1 MKIKHNSLV
10 EYVILGVLGSLVVLT
25 LAVPPL
31 LRDRRCAPVLS
42 LSVLL
47 RDTDNSWTAARQ
59 GMELAADE
67 LGAELRFLTL
77 TTSNSG
83 EEQEELFLRELEGGA
98 DALIVVPSDLEGLYA
113 ALLQSPKL
121 CPVVTLECA
130 MAGGAGGVS
139 PDNPEVGRQ
148 LAQALLEDW
157 EGGEV
162 LLLDNSAACPETAQR
177 LAGAQETLSQAGV
190 PFRPVS
196 ALPQDGLSIQWVI
209 TFESGA
215 TRQAAEYK
223 ESEELAFA
231 LYGVGTSTAIT
242 VSLERG
248 TIAAAAA
255 WSDYAAG
262 YLAVRQAVEA
272 AQGNSRSLESLAFS
286 IVRGEDIY
294 APENQKLLFP
304 VTS

>member
-1 MKIKHNSLV
+1 M
-10 EYVILGVLGSLVVLT
+10 
-25 LAVPPL
+25 
-31 LRDRRCAPVLS
+31 
-42 LSVLL
+42 
-47 RDTDNSWTAARQ
+47 
-59 GMELAADE
+59 
-67 LGAELRFLTL
+67 
-77 TTSNSG
+77 
-83 EEQEELFLRELEGGA
+83 LFR
-98 DALIVVPSDLEGLYA
+98 S
-113 ALLQSPKL
+113 
-121 CPVVTLECA
+121 
-130 MAGGAGGVS
+130 
-139 PDNPEVGRQ
+139 
-148 LAQALLEDW
+148 
-157 EGGEV
+157 
-162 LLLDNSAACPETAQR
+162 
-177 LAGAQETLSQAGV
+177 
-190 PFRPVS
+190 
-196 ALPQDGLSIQWVI
+196 
-209 TFESGA
+209 

>member
-1 MKIKHNSLV
+1 
-10 EYVILGVLGSLVVLT
+10 
-25 LAVPPL
+25 
-31 LRDRRCAPVLS
+31 
-42 LSVLL
+42 
-47 RDTDNSWTAARQ
+47 
-59 GMELAADE
+59 
-67 LGAELRFLTL
+67 
-77 TTSNSG
+77 
-83 EEQEELFLRELEGGA
+83 
-98 DALIVVPSDLEGLYA
+98 
-113 ALLQSPKL
+113 
-121 CPVVTLECA
+121 

-209 TFESGA
+209 TFEAGA

>member
-113 ALLQSPKL
+113 ALLHRENMKKCVLCGGWYIPKSNRAKY
-121 CPVVTLECA
+121 CPDCA
-130 MAGGAGGVS
+130 EQERRRKTRDRVRRHRAGM
-139 PDNPEVGRQ
+139 
-148 LAQALLEDW
+148 
-157 EGGEV
+157 
-162 LLLDNSAACPETAQR
+162 
-177 LAGAQETLSQAGV
+177 
-190 PFRPVS
+190 
-196 ALPQDGLSIQWVI
+196 
-209 TFESGA
+209 
-215 TRQAAEYK
+215 
-223 ESEELAFA
+223 
-231 LYGVGTSTAIT
+231 
-242 VSLERG
+242 
-248 TIAAAAA
+248 
-255 WSDYAAG
+255 
-262 YLAVRQAVEA
+262 
-272 AQGNSRSLESLAFS
+272 
-286 IVRGEDIY
+286 
-294 APENQKLLFP
+294 
-304 VTS
+304 

>member
-177 LAGAQETLSQAGV
+177 LADLI
-190 PFRPVS
+190 P
-196 ALPQDGLSIQWVI
+196 
-209 TFESGA
+209 
-215 TRQAAEYK
+215 
-223 ESEELAFA
+223 EL
-231 LYGVGTSTAIT
+231 
-242 VSLERG
+242 
-248 TIAAAAA
+248 
-255 WSDYAAG
+255 
-262 YLAVRQAVEA
+262 
-272 AQGNSRSLESLAFS
+272 
-286 IVRGEDIY
+286 
-294 APENQKLLFP
+294 
-304 VTS
+304 